1 MGCKIVHIADDGL
14 QHCPDFIVHA
24 SNPQLCSHFYLKQFL
39 IKMADAVGVCDDVL
53 SMCCSMAEDTQL
65 QPRRAVRRR
74 SQHGLRAAAVP
85 AVSDVTI
92 LNL

>member
-24 SNPQLCSHFYLKQFL
+24 SNPQLCSHFYLKPFL
-39 IKMADAVGVCDDVL
+39 IKMADTEVPEDLMGLLNDVIG
-53 SMCCSMAEDTQL
+53 MAEDAHLEQ
-65 QPRRAVRRR
+65 
-74 SQHGLRAAAVP
+74 GLRAAAH
-85 AVSDVTI
+85 AVSNVTI

>member
-24 SNPQLCSHFYLKQFL
+24 SNPQLCSHFYLKPFL
-39 IKMADAVGVCDDVL
+39 IRMADAVELIDEVL
-53 SMCCSMAEDTQL
+53 SICFSMPVDTQP
-65 QPRRAVRRR
+65 Q
-74 SQHGLRAAAVP
+74 QGLRAAAVP